1 MKRALILL
9 VVLLIAL
16 LAARRSGLI
25 SNFSSTGS
33 FNSTA
38 TAPTPVK
45 AQTVVTSLPP
55 LSNVVF
61 HAKRSTSRK
70 PKASPP
76 QTETA
81 DSSVASDQSTNDLAQ
96 NIARTAAQ
104 LQSGNSNSTLRD
116 PLARVALSLVGA
128 DAAAEEYW
136 AAAINDPSLSAKE
149 REDLIED
156 LNEVGFADPQNP
168 TPEEIPLIVNRLQI
182 IEQYAP
188 FAMDDNAARS
198 FDEAYKDLSN
208 MLARLTAQ

>member
-9 VVLLIAL
+9 VVLLIAI
-16 LAARRSGLI
+16 LAARRSGFV
-25 SNFSSTGS
+25 SQFSSAGS
-33 FNSTA
+33 NNSTA
-38 TAPTPVK
+38 TATTLVK

-61 HAKRSTSRK
+61 RPKRSTNPK
-70 PKASPP
+70 PKPSPP
-76 QTETA
+76 QTETP
-81 DSSVASDQSTNDLAQ
+81 DSSVAPDQSTNELAQ
-96 NIARTAAQ
+96 NVARTAAQ
-104 LQSGNSNSTLRD
+104 LESANSTLRD

-128 DAAAEEYW
+128 DATAEEYW

-168 TPEEIPLIVNRLQI
+168 TPDEIPLIVNRLQI

-188 FAMDDNAARS
+188 FAMDDNNARS
-198 FDEAYKDLSN
+198 FAEAYKDLSG

>member
-9 VVLLIAL
+9 VVLLIAF

-33 FNSTA
+33 YNSTA

-81 DSSVASDQSTNDLAQ
+81 DSSVASDQSTNELAQ
-96 NIARTAAQ
+96 NIARTAVL
-104 LQSGNSNSTLRD
+104 LQSGSNSTLRD

-128 DAAAEEYW
+128 DATAEEYW

-188 FAMDDNAARS
+188 FAKDDNNARS
-198 FDEAYKDLSN
+198 FAEAYKDLSN

>member
-9 VVLLIAL
+9 VVLLIAF
-16 LAARRSGLI
+16 LAARRSALV
-25 SNFSSTGS
+25 SRFSSGS
-33 FNSTA
+33 NNSTA
-38 TAPTPVK
+38 IATTPVK

-61 HAKRSTSRK
+61 HPKRSTK
-70 PKASPP
+70 PKSNASAP
-76 QTETA
+76 QVETA
-81 DSSVASDQSTNDLAQ
+81 DFSVASDQSANEPAQ
-96 NIARTAAQ
+96 DVARTAAQ
-104 LQSGNSNSTLRD
+104 LQSSNSTRRD
-116 PLARVALSLVGA
+116 PLARFALSLVGA
-128 DAAAEEYW
+128 DPTAEEYW

-168 TPEEIPLIVNRLQI
+168 TPDEIPLIVNRLQI

-188 FAMDDNAARS
+188 FAMDDNNARS
-198 FDEAYKDLSN
+198 FSEAYKDLSN

>member
-9 VVLLIAL
+9 VVLLIAI
-16 LAARRSGLI
+16 LAARRSGFV
-25 SNFSSTGS
+25 SQFSSAGS
-33 FNSTA
+33 NNSTA
-38 TAPTPVK
+38 TATTLVK

-61 HAKRSTSRK
+61 RPKRSTNPK
-70 PKASPP
+70 PKPSPP
-76 QTETA
+76 QTETP
-81 DSSVASDQSTNDLAQ
+81 DSSVAPDQSTNELAQ
-96 NIARTAAQ
+96 NVARTAAQ
-104 LQSGNSNSTLRD
+104 LESANSTLRD

-128 DAAAEEYW
+128 DATAEEYW

-156 LNEVGFADPQNP
+156 LNEVGFADPHNP
-168 TPEEIPLIVNRLQI
+168 TPDEIPLIVNRLQI

-188 FAMDDNAARS
+188 FAMDDNNARS
-198 FDEAYKDLSN
+198 FAEAYKDLSN

>member
-9 VVLLIAL
+9 VVLLIAF
-16 LAARRSGLI
+16 LAARRSGFF
-25 SNFSSTGS
+25 SQFSSAGS
-33 FNSTA
+33 NNSTA
-38 TAPTPVK
+38 TAPTLVK
-45 AQTVVTSLPP
+45 GQTFVTSLPP

-61 HAKRSTSRK
+61 RPKRSTNPK

-76 QTETA
+76 QTETP
-81 DSSVASDQSTNDLAQ
+81 DSSIAPDQSTNELAQ
-96 NIARTAAQ
+96 NVARTAAQ
-104 LQSGNSNSTLRD
+104 LESGNSTLRD

-128 DAAAEEYW
+128 DATAEQYW

-168 TPEEIPLIVNRLQI
+168 TPDEIPLIVNRLQI

-188 FAMDDNAARS
+188 FAMDDNNARS
-198 FDEAYKDLSN
+198 FAEAYKDLSG